1 MVSGTHLAFGNNCSN
16 MRTVKPSLFLHNVPG
31 SDFGAF
37 RVNNE
42 EIYEAQRA
50 QLS

>member
-16 MRTVKPSLFLHNVPG
+16 VRTVKRSLFLHNVPG

-37 RVNNE
+37 GVNCE
-42 EIYEAQRA
+42 EIREAERA
-50 QLS
+50 ELS

>member
-16 MRTVKPSLFLHNVPG
+16 MRTVKPSLFLPNVPG

-37 RVNNE
+37 GVNRE
-42 EIYEAQRA
+42 EIWETERA